1 MTPFQKGVISFP
13 QYAAGASLLFNSK
26 KVSLLSGKEKKKKNV
41 CQEITEYISE
51 IINTGDRGDTFS
63 KGVTSVTYGPINR
76 K

>member
-1 MTPFQKGVISFP
+1 VTTFQKGVTSFP

-26 KVSLLSGKEKKKKNV
+26 KVSLLPGKEKKKKNV

-63 KGVTSVTYGPINR
+63 KGVTSVTCGPINR